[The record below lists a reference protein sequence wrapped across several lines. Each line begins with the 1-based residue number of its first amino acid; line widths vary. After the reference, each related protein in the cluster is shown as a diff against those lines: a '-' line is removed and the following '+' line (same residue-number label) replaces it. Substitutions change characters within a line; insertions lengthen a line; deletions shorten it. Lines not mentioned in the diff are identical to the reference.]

1 MEEKTNRLSRDEAGH
16 EIELVSRRIALLHL
30 AFARTLVNEFG
41 DEEGRRLI
49 LKAVKAYGVMIGTE
63 VKAAVLNEGL
73 PLTPEN
79 YGVGKSRSLPEFG
92 MHTGS
97 EEIEVD
103 GEKRFRAY
111 GCAMAK
117 VWKQYGEE
125 VLGRLYCYVD
135 PAKYM
140 AYNPDFKLAH
150 TKALPDG
157 DSCCEFCL
165 EQTTAKE
172 REGFASDDAD
182 WTYIDHCR
190 GKHDEI

>member
-1 MEEKTNRLSRDEAGH
+1 MKTEQDVISRAEAAH

-49 LKAVKAYGVMIGTE
+49 LKAVKEYGVMIGIE
-63 VKAAVLNEGL
+63 VKAAVLDEGL

-92 MHTGS
+92 MHAGS
-97 EEIEVD
+97 EEIEID

-117 VWKQYGEE
+117 VWKHYGEE
-125 VLGRLYCYVD
+125 ALGRLYCYVD

-140 AYNPDFKLAH
+140 AYNPDYKLAH

-157 DSCCEFCL
+157 DPCCEFCL
-165 EQTTAKE
+165 EQTTAQE
-172 REGFASDDAD
+172 REDFASDDAE
-182 WTYIDHCR
+182 WAYIDHCR

>member
-1 MEEKTNRLSRDEAGH
+1 MNSEQDLISRAEAAH
-16 EIELVSRRIALLHL
+16 EIELVSGRLGLLHL
-30 AFARTLVNEFG
+30 AFARMLVSEFG
-41 DEEGRRLI
+41 NEEGRRLI
-49 LKAVKAYGVMIGTE
+49 VKAVKAYGVMIGKE
-63 VKAAVLNEGL
+63 VKAAVLDEGL

-79 YGVGKSRSLPEFG
+79 YGAGKSRSLPEFG

-97 EEIEVD
+97 EEVEVG

-125 VLGRLYCYVD
+125 ALGRLYCYVD

-140 AYNPDFKLAH
+140 AYNPDYKLAH

-157 DSCCEFCL
+157 DPCCEFCL

-172 REGFASDDAD
+172 REDFASDDAS
-182 WTYIDHCR
+182 WSYIDQCR
-190 GKHDEI
+190 RKYDEI

>member
-1 MEEKTNRLSRDEAGH
+1 MNNKQDVISRVEAAH

-30 AFARTLVNEFG
+30 AFARTLVNDLG
-41 DEEGRRLI
+41 NEEGRRLI
-49 LKAVKAYGVMIGTE
+49 VKAVKAYGVMIGTE
-63 VKAAVLNEGL
+63 VKAAVLDEGL

-97 EEIEVD
+97 EEIKVG

-117 VWKQYGEE
+117 VWKEYGEE
-125 VLGRLYCYVD
+125 ALGRLYCYVD

-140 AYNPDFKLAH
+140 AYNPDYKLAH
-150 TKALPDG
+150 TRALPDG
-157 DSCCEFCL
+157 DKFCEFCL
-165 EQTTAKE
+165 ERTTAKE
-172 REGFASDDAD
+172 REDFASDDAS
-182 WTYIDHCR
+182 WAYIDQCR
-190 GKHDEI
+190 CKDDKL